1 MTPELDISLVIK
13 NEKSAPRRAL
23 HRPRHHE
30 REVRHEGHYINEE
43 INYDSDDD
51 KHEQGSSSTRQRK
64 RTGPEA
70 RGSDIGRRVRGGAN
84 GLKRKPNDPNT
95 LTPKHMLRTC
105 TRSNG
110 RPSENDLHLSS
121 WLCYEKEKSSP
132 KKGTTSASSL

>member
-1 MTPELDISLVIK
+1 MSTRKTSLT
-13 NEKSAPRRAL
+13 STS
-23 HRPRHHE
+23 
-30 REVRHEGHYINEE
+30 VRQEGHYIDLVTINEE

-51 KHEQGSSSTRQRK
+51 KHEQGQSSTRQRK

-70 RGSDIGRRVRGGAN
+70 RGSDIGRIVRGGGAK

-110 RPSENDLHLSS
+110 RPSEDDPHLSS
-121 WLCYEKEKSSP
+121 WSCYEREKSAP

>member
-1 MTPELDISLVIK
+1 MSTRKTSLT
-13 NEKSAPRRAL
+13 STS
-23 HRPRHHE
+23 
-30 REVRHEGHYINEE
+30 VRQEGHYIDLVTINEE

-70 RGSDIGRRVRGGAN
+70 KGSDIGRRVRGGAN

-121 WLCYEKEKSSP
+121 WLCYEKEKSAP